1 MSSVRIRALEAV
13 DPRAVPLP
21 HGTEV
26 TTGVERTTLR
36 GDKVVA
42 QGAMGRVAR
51 IEPDG
56 RVVVWVVGVGEV
68 AYARDEL
75 TPRRAGQVRY
85 ALAREA
91 AETALRPTAILDAT
105 VGSRAW
111 GLSDASSDTDV
122 RGVFLL
128 PFPWTA
134 GLAEAPDT
142 LLSADG
148 STTRWELG
156 KALRQLLR
164 ADPNTLEM
172 LWVPDVVCH
181 DPLGERLLAARD
193 AFASVEVYGTFGR
206 YALSQARKLAQS
218 ARLAEHRAVVLDWL
232 RETPALSLDAAAAR
246 LAAHTGND
254 DVARCK
260 QYLKQLCRSM
270 NDQGLL
276 DAAEFSALAR
286 FAADRAADFDLP
298 RELRPKNAYN
308 LLRLVAC
315 AVQWLRTGVPLITV
329 EGPLRERL
337 LAIKRGEIPLE
348 TSLAWTEA
356 LAAELEDARAH
367 TVLPPRPD
375 VAAADAL
382 LREARTES
390 ARRWFAA
397 GPGPFGRDAPQP
409 PAAAHAQDADAAL
422 AEALET
428 P

>member
-1 MSSVRIRALEAV
+1 MSSVRIRALGAV

-26 TTGVERTTLR
+26 TSGVARSTVL
-36 GDKVVA
+36 GDRVVP
-42 QGAMGRVAR
+42 QGALGRVTR

-56 RVVVWVVGVGEV
+56 SVVVWVVGVGEV
-68 AYARDEL
+68 RYARDEL
-75 TPRRAGQVRY
+75 TPRRPGQVRY

-91 AETALRPTAILDAT
+91 AEAALKPTVILDAT

-111 GLSDASSDTDV
+111 GLSDAQSDTDL

-134 GLAEAPDT
+134 GIAEAPDT

-148 STTRWELG
+148 SATRWEFA
-156 KALRQLLR
+156 KAIRQLLR

-172 LWVPDVVCH
+172 LWVPEVVCH

-193 AFASVEVYGTFGR
+193 AFASAEVYGTFGR

-232 RETPALSLDAAAAR
+232 RETPALSLDAAAER
-246 LAAHTGND
+246 LARHTGNPD
-254 DVARCK
+254 LARCR

-270 NDQGLL
+270 HDQGLL
-276 DAAEFSALAR
+276 DGADFAALAR

-337 LAIKRGEIPLE
+337 LAIKRGEISLE
-348 TSLAWTEA
+348 TSIAWTEDMA
-356 LAAELEDARAH
+356 SELEDARAH
-367 TVLPPRPD
+367 TVLPARPD
-375 VAAADAL
+375 LGVADAL
-382 LREARTES
+382 LREARTEA
-390 ARRWFAA
+390 ARRWFAGTE
-397 GPGPFGRDAPQP
+397 GPWGRDVIP
-409 PAAAHAQDADAAL
+409 PPPPAHAQDAEADL
-422 AEALET
+422 AEALEDA
-428 P
+428 